1 MSGVGAAAA
10 EGGGAT
16 AAAAAVDGGAT
27 AATNLC
33 VECVEC
39 WEGGDM
45 NFGDDDRSID
55 RDSREFKTAS
65 ATTTCEFIRL
75 CSLRAACGIDST
87 YGINRRRSVVP

>member
-1 MSGVGAAAA
+1 MSGVGAAA
-10 EGGGAT
+10 EG
-16 AAAAAVDGGAT
+16 AAAAVDGGAT
-27 AATNLC
+27 AATGLC

-39 WEGGDM
+39 VEWEGGDM

-65 ATTTCEFIRL
+65 ATTTCEVIRL

-87 YGINRRRSVVP
+87 YGINRRRSVVL